1 MALENL
7 GLPYVPTLL
16 EALSPFTS
24 LESVRPVPPY
34 RGGTRDEIGNSS
46 GTSWDEMGRM
56 DEQRSEQGEQRRP
69 RPKPLT
75 THLLE
80 PQNRRDEWDEMR
92 AGL

>member
-1 MALENL
+1 M
-7 GLPYVPTLL
+7 
-16 EALSPFTS
+16 
-24 LESVRPVPPY
+24 
-34 RGGTRDEIGNSS
+34 GNSS
-46 GTSWDEMGRM
+46 GTRWDEMGRM

-69 RPKPLT
+69 RPEPLT

>member
-34 RGGTRDEIGNSS
+34 RGGRGTDRDNSS
-46 GTSWDEMGRM
+46 GTD
-56 DEQRSEQGEQRRP
+56 
-69 RPKPLT
+69 
-75 THLLE
+75 
-80 PQNRRDEWDEMR
+80 RD
-92 AGL
+92 G